1 MPRPCSILPRSFPFP
16 IARSDPG
23 RPSGRKARCSTMG
36 SKALRL
42 ACIILLASVFPG
54 AARRDTFKQE
64 MRFGAEAAQRGLW
77 REAAFRWE
85 KILKDDPD
93 NARVH
98 NNLGVA
104 YESLGQ
110 FDRARREYE
119 TARRLS
125 PDRKEIRNNYESF
138 LEFCRLVK
146 GCGAEPQAGPGAG
159 EAVPAPSP
167 SPGVVPEVS
176 PTPAGDGP
184 VPAPSAGGSSG
195 RG

>member
-1 MPRPCSILPRSFPFP
+1 
-16 IARSDPG
+16 
-23 RPSGRKARCSTMG
+23 MG

-146 GCGAEPQAGPGAG
+146 ACGTEPQAAPGPAAG
-159 EAVPAPSP
+159 PSPAPAAGS
-167 SPGVVPEVS
+167 EAA

-184 VPAPSAGGSSG
+184 VPAPSPGGSPG
-195 RG
+195 GA

>member
-1 MPRPCSILPRSFPFP
+1 
-16 IARSDPG
+16 
-23 RPSGRKARCSTMG
+23 MG

-42 ACIILLASVFPG
+42 ACIILLVPIFPG

-85 KILKDDPD
+85 KILKVDPD

-98 NNLGVA
+98 NNLAVA

-146 GCGAEPQAGPGAG
+146 GCGTEPQAAPGPGAAG
-159 EAVPAPSP
+159 PSPTPGAVPDAAPTPSGIGPLPAPSP
-167 SPGVVPEVS
+167 GGSPGG
-176 PTPAGDGP
+176 A
-184 VPAPSAGGSSG
+184 
-195 RG
+195 

>member
-1 MPRPCSILPRSFPFP
+1 
-16 IARSDPG
+16 
-23 RPSGRKARCSTMG
+23 MG
-36 SKALRL
+36 PKALRL
-42 ACIILLASVFPG
+42 ACIILLVSVFPG

-85 KILKDDPD
+85 KILKVDPD

-98 NNLGVA
+98 NNLAVA

-146 GCGAEPQAGPGAG
+146 GCGPEPQATPEPGAAG
-159 EAVPAPSP
+159 PSAASGAVPEPA
-167 SPGVVPEVS
+167 

-184 VPAPSAGGSSG
+184 VPAPFPDGSSG
-195 RG
+195 GA

>member
-1 MPRPCSILPRSFPFP
+1 MPPPCSILPRSFPFP

-23 RPSGRKARCSTMG
+23 RQSGRKARCSTMG

-42 ACIILLASVFPG
+42 VCIILLASVFPG

-85 KILKDDPD
+85 KILKGDPD

-98 NNLGVA
+98 NNLAVA

-110 FDRARREYE
+110 FDRAREEYE
-119 TARRLS
+119 AARRLA
-125 PDRKEIRNNYESF
+125 PDSKEIRNNQESF

-146 GCGAEPQAGPGAG
+146 GCGMEPQATPVPGA
-159 EAVPAPSP
+159 AAPSP
-167 SPGVVPEVS
+167 S
-176 PTPAGDGP
+176 
-184 VPAPSAGGSSG
+184 
-195 RG
+195 